1 MGMEGASRGAEGEKR
16 QRAQGCA
23 RRVIRHLFQ
32 IVFMLLDNDGLE

>member
-23 RRVIRHLFQ
+23 RHVIRHLFQ
-32 IVFMLLDNDGLE
+32 IVFMLLENDGLE